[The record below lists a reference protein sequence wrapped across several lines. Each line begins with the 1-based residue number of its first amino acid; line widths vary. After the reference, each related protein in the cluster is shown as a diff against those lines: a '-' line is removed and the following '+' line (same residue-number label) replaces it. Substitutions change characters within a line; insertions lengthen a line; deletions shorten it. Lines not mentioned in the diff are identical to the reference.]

1 MAYSVDQGALLDRI
15 RTAIGASTTVGV
27 TVYTWKHKLEGPA
40 LRWLKLVTDYP
51 LITLEIGD
59 TAVEPGAALD
69 QVTVGVTVYA
79 VIKPSTAP
87 PARVYQVVRE
97 LGEQLLSDIMS
108 APARIANWRHPLT
121 WGIDYDAMDA
131 EDVYDQG
138 FGVYKIDLACGCVVE
153 DRNP

>member
-1 MAYSVDQGALLDRI
+1 MGYTVDQGALLDRI
-15 RTAIGASTTVGV
+15 RTAIGASTTVGL

-40 LRWLKLVTDYP
+40 LRWLKATTDYP
-51 LITLEIGD
+51 LITLEIDD
-59 TAVEPGAALD
+59 TAVEPGASLD
-69 QVTVGVTVYA
+69 QALMGVTVYA

-87 PARVYQVVRE
+87 AARVYQVIRE

-108 APARIANWRHPLT
+108 APTRIANWRQALS
-121 WGIDYDAMDA
+121 WGIDYETMDA

-138 FGVYKIDLACGCVVE
+138 FGVYKIELGLGCVVE